1 MSGLGRGGAA
11 VGWGCSPRCYRGWR
25 QELSLAWL
33 GDDWV
38 SEIRP
43 LPPGGMRR
51 SGRDAARPG
60 VHTSVGG
67 VWLPLAGDGKRRFS
81 DIGVSERAKET
92 SEVGGPC
99 GGVAE
104 LGKWDSGARGRRGGR
119 LLC

>member
-1 MSGLGRGGAA
+1 MSGLGRGGAS
-11 VGWGCSPRCYRGWR
+11 VGWGCSPRCYRGR
-25 QELSLAWL
+25 RRELSLAWL
-33 GDDWV
+33 GDDWG

-67 VWLPLAGDGKRRFS
+67 VWPPLAGGGSGVLS

-92 SEVGGPC
+92 SEAGGPC

-104 LGKWDSGARGRRGGR
+104 LGEWDSGARGRRGGR

>member
-1 MSGLGRGGAA
+1 MSGLGRGGAS

-25 QELSLAWL
+25 RELSLAWL
-33 GDDWV
+33 GDDWG

-67 VWLPLAGDGKRRFS
+67 VWPPLAGGGSGVLS

-92 SEVGGPC
+92 SEAGGPC

-104 LGKWDSGARGRRGGR
+104 LGEWGSGARGRRGGK